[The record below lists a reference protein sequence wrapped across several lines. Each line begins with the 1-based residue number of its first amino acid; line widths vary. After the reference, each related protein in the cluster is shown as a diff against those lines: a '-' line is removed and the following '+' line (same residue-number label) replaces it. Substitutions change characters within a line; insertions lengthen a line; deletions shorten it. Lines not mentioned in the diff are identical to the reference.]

1 MTVSTE
7 QIKLLREKTNAGFM
21 DCKNVLMETGG
32 DMEKAIAELRKKGL
46 AIAAKRSGRSA
57 KEGLVESY
65 IHLGGKIGVLVE
77 VNCETDFVAKNEQFK
92 EFVKDIAM
100 QIAAAS
106 PLYLVPEEVPPAMIE
121 REKEIF
127 TSQAGDKPANVI
139 EKMLAGKLNKF
150 FQEVCLLEQPYVKD
164 DKITIKDY
172 LNAVIAKIG
181 ENIVIR
187 RFVRFQL
194 GEEL

>member
-1 MTVSTE
+1 MSVTNE

-21 DCKNVLMETGG
+21 DCKKVLTETNG
-32 DMEKAIAELRKKGL
+32 DMEKAVAELRKKGL
-46 AIAAKRSGRSA
+46 AVAAKRAGKST
-57 KEGLVESY
+57 KEGCVESY

-77 VNCETDFVAKNEQFK
+77 INCETDFVARNEQFK
-92 EFVKDIAM
+92 AFVKDIAM
-100 QIAAAS
+100 QIAAAN
-106 PLYLVPEEVPPAMIE
+106 PLYLNPEDVPPTLVNK
-121 REKEIF
+121 EKEIF
-127 TSQAGDKPANVI
+127 AAQAGDKPANVL

-150 FQEVCLLEQPYVKD
+150 YQEVCLMEQPYVKD

-194 GEEL
+194 GEEI